1 MKTLNLFK
9 AGECEMSQPVQTDT
23 PTPTPLQ
30 HSPWY
35 TSQGSLLATR
45 LDPGTCLK
53 SALQNVIQ
61 THSLKAAVIVSCV
74 GSLHVAHLRLAGA
87 KETQRFDGP
96 FEIVSLVG
104 TLSPDG
110 VHIHISI
117 ANAQGQ
123 VLGGH
128 LLDGNLVH
136 TTAEL
141 VLMACESLTFSRPHD
156 SQTGYGELKIG
167 KRQS

>member
-1 MKTLNLFK
+1 
-9 AGECEMSQPVQTDT
+9 MSQPVQTDT
-23 PTPTPLQ
+23 PKPASLQ
-30 HSPWY
+30 HGPWHP
-35 TSQGSLLATR
+35 SSGSLLAAR
-45 LDPGTCLK
+45 LEPGTCLK
-53 SALQNVIQ
+53 SALQDVVQ
-61 THSLKAAVIVSCV
+61 THSLQAAAVVSCV
-74 GSLHVAHLRLAGA
+74 GSLQVAHLRLAGA
-87 KETQRFDGP
+87 KETQQFAGP

-117 ANAQGQ
+117 ADAKGQ

-128 LLDGNLVH
+128 LLSGNLIH

-141 VLMACESLTFSRPHD
+141 VLMACDSLTFSRPHD